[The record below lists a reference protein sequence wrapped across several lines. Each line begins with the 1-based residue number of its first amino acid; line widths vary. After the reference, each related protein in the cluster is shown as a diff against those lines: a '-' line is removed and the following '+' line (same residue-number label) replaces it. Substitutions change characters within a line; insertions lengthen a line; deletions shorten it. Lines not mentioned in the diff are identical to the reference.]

1 MIARQKCTVYNV
13 VFKLNVI
20 NFAEQLN
27 NSVIAH
33 HFTFIEKQ
41 VREWRK
47 KKSSNSP
54 KIMKLHIGA
63 KISFDE
69 DDVDNYDDKLIILM
83 YQ

>member
-33 HFTFIEKQ
+33 HFTFIEKTSA
-41 VREWRK
+41 RMEKEK
-47 KKSSNSP
+47 KKKFKFSKNNETAHWC
-54 KIMKLHIGA
+54 KDI
-63 KISFDE
+63 F
-69 DDVDNYDDKLIILM
+69 
-83 YQ
+83 